1 MSKLKIDIPDI
12 RVILDKGDNYNVII
26 NRPSSVVRQVTG
38 SIFSSADFAFTA
50 NTASYVDLQ
59 NVDGFFEYSQSILE
73 YINSQTGSTNFTG
86 DVTVTGSVITTT
98 GFTGSLLGTSSVAL
112 TVLQQEFTGSF
123 SGSLFGTASY
133 ALDAGLLNG
142 FNSDQFATTSSNVFI
157 GDQEITG
164 SVSITAGDLIVTGSV
179 GIVGNTEIS
188 GNLEVSSDGLLVLYP
203 RETPDFVT
211 GGIFFS
217 SSGEFYVG
225 IGT

>member
-26 NRPSSVVRQVTG
+26 NRPNSTVRQVTG
-38 SIFSSADFAFTA
+38 SIFSAADFAFTA

-73 YINSQTGSTNFTG
+73 YINSQTGSTDFTG
-86 DVTVTGSVITTT
+86 DIYVTGSVIATV

-164 SVSITAGDLIVTGSV
+164 SVSITEGDLIVTGYV

-188 GNLEVSSDGLLVLYP
+188 GNLEISSDGLLVLYP